1 MDLLRKDGAII
12 MWKKITAVLL
22 LIAGGILIFS
32 GQINEKYIDHQVQ
45 QVSKEAYAITPTQIK
60 ENNER
65 VLPDE
70 LEEERFDFTQVEAI
84 NVNETWQTLLQQ
96 VMETDSVAPNSDADT
111 TPAISDE
118 TPGPGEPVTKPV
130 SQEVAGT
137 DTGTET
143 GTGTKVVDNKDDN
156 DAGQGSNGTQA
167 PSGMTDEQAK
177 KELKKYAEKQ
187 IIGIIKAPSVG
198 LEVGVLK
205 GVLNRTLMLGAGTM
219 RPDQV
224 MGQGNYSV
232 ITHRTRRPGLLFSGV
247 PKMKSGQLVYITDKE
262 TIYTY
267 KVYDRF
273 NVHQSETDVIYDE
286 VSDKRGKPVLTL
298 VTCFSLN
305 DPEARVIVHAEL
317 VNSQPYTAEVF
328 ADLK

>member
-1 MDLLRKDGAII
+1 MVQWIYYEDGAII
-12 MWKKITAVLL
+12 MWKKIAAVLL
-22 LIAGGILIFS
+22 LLVGVVFIFS
-32 GQINEKYIDHQVQ
+32 DQINEKYIDYQVQ
-45 QVSKEAYAITPTQIK
+45 QVSKEAYAVTPTQIK

-84 NVNETWQTLLQQ
+84 DVNATWQTLLEQ
-96 VMETDSVAPNSDADT
+96 VMETDSGADIV
-111 TPAISDE
+111 PANGGESSSSDE
-118 TPGPGEPVTKPV
+118 MATKPI
-130 SQEVAGT
+130 SQEGTGAGT
-137 DTGTET
+137 NTQTGT
-143 GTGTKVVDNKDDN
+143 D
-156 DAGQGSNGTQA
+156 QGSNAAQA
-167 PSGMTDEQAK
+167 PSSMTDEQAK

-247 PKMKSGQLVYITDKE
+247 PRLKNGQLVYITDKE

-286 VSDKRGKPVLTL
+286 VSQKRGKPVLTL
-298 VTCFSLN
+298 VTCFSLK

-317 VNSQPYTAEVF
+317 VTSQPYSAEAF
-328 ADLK
+328 RALK

>member
-96 VMETDSVAPNSDADT
+96 VMETDSVAPNSDA
-111 TPAISDE
+111 
-118 TPGPGEPVTKPV
+118 
-130 SQEVAGT
+130 
-137 DTGTET
+137 
-143 GTGTKVVDNKDDN
+143 
-156 DAGQGSNGTQA
+156 GQGSNGTQA
-167 PSGMTDEQAK
+167 PPGMTDEQAK

>member
-1 MDLLRKDGAII
+1 
-12 MWKKITAVLL
+12 MWKKIAAVLL
-22 LIAGGILIFS
+22 LIAGVIFIFS
-32 GQINEKYIDHQVQ
+32 DQINEKYIDHQVQ
-45 QVSKEAYAITPTQIK
+45 QVSKEAYAVTPTQIK

-84 NVNETWQTLLQQ
+84 NVNATWQTLLEQ
-96 VMETDSVAPNSDADT
+96 VMETDAGAPNSNPDSVPVD
-111 TPAISDE
+111 SGE
-118 TPGPGEPVTKPV
+118 TSSSGEPVKKPI
-130 SQEVAGT
+130 SQEV
-137 DTGTET
+137 T
-143 GTGTKVVDNKDDN
+143 GTGTKIENKGDNG
-156 DAGQGSNGTQA
+156 AAQGSNTAQA
-167 PSGMTDEQAK
+167 PSSMTDEQAK

-247 PKMKSGQLVYITDKE
+247 PRMKTGQLVYITDKE

-273 NVHQSETDVIYDE
+273 NVHQSKTDVIYDE

-298 VTCFSLN
+298 VTCFSLK

-317 VNSQPYTAEVF
+317 VDSQPYTAEVF
-328 ADLK
+328 KALK

>member
-1 MDLLRKDGAII
+1 
-12 MWKKITAVLL
+12 
-22 LIAGGILIFS
+22 
-32 GQINEKYIDHQVQ
+32 
-45 QVSKEAYAITPTQIK
+45 
-60 ENNER
+60 
-65 VLPDE
+65 
-70 LEEERFDFTQVEAI
+70 
-84 NVNETWQTLLQQ
+84 
-96 VMETDSVAPNSDADT
+96 
-111 TPAISDE
+111 
-118 TPGPGEPVTKPV
+118 
-130 SQEVAGT
+130 
-137 DTGTET
+137 
-143 GTGTKVVDNKDDN
+143 
-156 DAGQGSNGTQA
+156 
-167 PSGMTDEQAK
+167 GMTDEQAK